1 MHRLKQIGELFIQNR
16 WILCQGIFGIYMI
29 ILSVMDL
36 KKKKLDLRFLL
47 SGFLIAAAGCL
58 CERDTP
64 PVLLAAGGGTGL
76 VFLIISRVTKEAFGY
91 GDSILIMVTGCLIG
105 FWNLLSVLMAA
116 FFMAAM
122 FSMFL
127 LTVRHFSRKAVFPFV
142 PFLAAGYIGGMIIG
156 IY

>member
-91 GDSILIMVTGCLIG
+91 GDSILITVTGCLIG